1 MSQDYFSKQ
10 ISLRSDEEI
19 ITVLHHHPITYA
31 KQIVITLAI
40 ILLAFFLMFYLF
52 SLGTFGV
59 ALFLALLLTGV
70 FYGMR
75 EFYIWFMNVFI
86 ITNQRIIDID
96 QTGFFNKTVSEAD
109 YNKILDVCYSVKG
122 AGQTL
127 LKLGTINI
135 NATGVKLVIK
145 NVKDVVKA
153 NQILADLIRERTG
166 KDLEI
171 KRVKE
176 TSNNERKISSQN
188 KEKITEDFL
197 NQEDLEE
204 YDEYDLDDLIDE
216 YKDIFGELRLK
227 KFLVDELEEYD
238 QEQGKE
244 QKQGGDEPEVAGQ
257 GAAEDEGGDE
267 VEDEGADEAEDEGA
281 VEVGPRFK
289 KKKL

>member
-1 MSQDYFSKQ
+1 MSRDYFSKQ

-31 KQIVITLAI
+31 KQIAITLVV

-52 SLGTFGV
+52 SLGAFGV

-109 YNKILDVCYSVKG
+109 YAKILDVCYSVKG

-127 LKLGTINI
+127 FKLGTISV

-145 NVKDVVKA
+145 NVKDVVKV
-153 NQILADLIRERTG
+153 NQILADLIRDRTG
-166 KDLEI
+166 KSLEV
-171 KRVKE
+171 KKVKE
-176 TSNNERKISSQN
+176 SSINTQKISPQN
-188 KEKITEDFL
+188 KEKITEDFF
-197 NQEDLEE
+197 NQEDLAE
-204 YDEYDLDDLIDE
+204 YDEYDLADLIDE
-216 YKDIFGELRLK
+216 YKDVLGELRLK

-238 QEQGKE
+238 QVEEVNAEQ
-244 QKQGGDEPEVAGQ
+244 
-257 GAAEDEGGDE
+257 DE
-267 VEDEGADEAEDEGA
+267 VVEKEEFEEKEENEEADEEELDNTR
-281 VEVGPRFK
+281 PKFK

>member
-1 MSQDYFSKQ
+1 MSKDYFSKQ
-10 ISLRSDEEI
+10 VSLRPDEEI

-31 KQIVITLAI
+31 KQIAITLAI

-52 SLGTFGV
+52 SLGAVGV

-109 YNKILDVCYSVKG
+109 YEKILDVCYSVKG

-135 NATGVKLVIK
+135 NATGLKLVIK
-145 NVKDVVKA
+145 NVKDIVKV

-166 KDLEI
+166 KNL
-171 KRVKE
+171 KVKKVKAA
-176 TSNNERKISSQN
+176 SNNEQKISSQN

-204 YDEYDLDDLIDE
+204 YDEYDLAALIDE
-216 YKDIFGELRLK
+216 YKDVFGELRLK

-238 QEQGKE
+238 QGQEDSETDRQEENDE
-244 QKQGGDEPEVAGQ
+244 QKEEEGRG
-257 GAAEDEGGDE
+257 EDEG
-267 VEDEGADEAEDEGA
+267 EGGAPEEIEA
-281 VEVGPRFK
+281 VRSKFK